1 MLIGCGFQRLLLNL
15 LQKSQIVESLVREES
30 VFPLP
35 GKCFNI
41 PDYFRIVLTVP
52 GDLMAEVG

>member
-1 MLIGCGFQRLLLNL
+1 MLIGGFQRLLLNL